1 MSLKWKSW
9 ELFNCSF
16 DIGLINNLVLS
27 WCSSWPCVGPPQFAS
42 GFRFVVFSVW
52 QDSKDDMVYFITS
65 PSSCTFLFSTFI
77 FPLICSSLS
86 VLFLLYCE
94 SWSVC
99 SSQLLA
105 VVLHNWPCVWDLS
118 VIHSSSFAVGCTVHT
133 YKPNVWRCW
142 FQSLLCLIT
151 VEVSTRL
158 VFIRNRDDFCE
169 CSGCG

>member
-1 MSLKWKSW
+1 MCLKWKSW

-42 GFRFVVFSVW
+42 GFRFMLFFLFDRIQKTTWFILLSPPHLVHFSS
-52 QDSKDDMVYFITS
+52 QLLSS
-65 PSSCTFLFSTFI
+65 PSSVLLSLLFSSFT
-77 FPLICSSLS
+77 
-86 VLFLLYCE
+86 VRADQYA
-94 SWSVC
+94 VC

-133 YKPNVWRCW
+133 YKPNVWHCW

-158 VFIRNRDDFCE
+158 E

>member
-1 MSLKWKSW
+1 MCLKWKSW

-16 DIGLINNLVLS
+16 DIGMINNLVLS

-42 GFRFVVFSVW
+42 GFPFMLF
-52 QDSKDDMVYFITS
+52 
-65 PSSCTFLFSTFI
+65 FLFDRIQKTTCFI
-77 FPLICSSLS
+77 LLSPPHLVHFSSRLVFPLICSSLS

-99 SSQLLA
+99 GSQLLA

-118 VIHSSSFAVGCTVHT
+118 VIHSSSFAVGCTVHA

-142 FQSLLCLIT
+142 FQSVFCLIT
-151 VEVSTRL
+151 VDVSTRL
-158 VFIRNRDDFCE
+158 VFIRNGDDFCE